1 MSNLLSLEL
10 HGNGLSG
17 ELPPEM
23 FDADKLQLLN
33 VALQYGYSSECVM
46 SNGTVVNTY
55 FQRGGT
61 MGARVN
67 YGLEGRVLGPDVSRW
82 SSMKGLHLFD
92 NSFAGG
98 INETIG
104 DLKYLGEFDF
114 SKCVVFFLLYLP
126 PGSSDKPSL
135 LPAATPAVFLRAQNN
150 LFSGLI
156 PTGVRRLKKLREL
169 FLNTNELYSDLP
181 PDIGDMDDLESLK
194 VGDNEM
200 FGPIPDSMYGLVK
213 LKQLWLQDTVHC
225 VEVEGGGDGEYNCMV
240 DMDYGF
246 EGSIRT
252 EIGNLT
258 KLEMLVL
265 NNNPLTGTI
274 PTEIGTCEDLGERR
288 SFFFAP
294 WVSLFLISRCPPMVL
309 FAHPPPPPPLIPSTF
324 TLPPIPSS
332 K

>member
-181 PDIGDMDDLESLK
+181 PDIGDMEDLESLK

-200 FGPIPDSMYGLVK
+200 FGPIPDSLYGLVK

-225 VEVEGGGDGEYNCMV
+225 VEVEGGGGGMAA
-240 DMDYGF
+240 
-246 EGSIRT
+246 SIIAWSTWITASR
-252 EIGNLT
+252 
-258 KLEMLVL
+258 
-265 NNNPLTGTI
+265 
-274 PTEIGTCEDLGERR
+274 DRYARR
-288 SFFFAP
+288 SG
-294 WVSLFLISRCPPMVL
+294 I
-309 FAHPPPPPPLIPSTF
+309 
-324 TLPPIPSS
+324 
-332 K
+332 

>member
-126 PGSSDKPSL
+126 PGSSDKP
-135 LPAATPAVFLRAQNN
+135 LPPPCRHARSVPPSAEQPILRAN
-150 LFSGLI
+150 SHRG
-156 PTGVRRLKKLREL
+156 K
-169 FLNTNELYSDLP
+169 
-181 PDIGDMDDLESLK
+181 
-194 VGDNEM
+194 
-200 FGPIPDSMYGLVK
+200 
-213 LKQLWLQDTVHC
+213 
-225 VEVEGGGDGEYNCMV
+225 
-240 DMDYGF
+240 
-246 EGSIRT
+246 
-252 EIGNLT
+252 
-258 KLEMLVL
+258 
-265 NNNPLTGTI
+265 
-274 PTEIGTCEDLGERR
+274 
-288 SFFFAP
+288 AP
-294 WVSLFLISRCPPMVL
+294 QEAPRAFP
-309 FAHPPPPPPLIPSTF
+309 
-324 TLPPIPSS
+324 
-332 K
+332 